1 VDIQQRAELL
11 ARTELFRGVDQ
22 APRRR
27 IAERLIE
34 LTVGKG
40 EVVFEQNQPGDRMF
54 IVAEGMVKLY
64 VSSRH
69 DDIIELVRHVP
80 PAFFGEVALLDDGP
94 RSASAMA
101 VEPSVLLAVTR
112 DDLLRLLRSE
122 DKVPEALLRGLGIIV
137 RRTTR
142 QVSDL
147 AFLSLQGRVAAKLLD
162 LVEPAQGRTRR
173 LTQDELARMVGGARQ
188 TVNQVLRSM
197 QSRGYILADG
207 RAIEILDRE
216 QLQKLAE
223 V

>member
-11 ARTELFRGVDQ
+11 SRTELFRGVGQ

-40 EVVFEQNQPGDRMF
+40 ELVFEQNQPGDRMF

-80 PAFFGEVALLDDGP
+80 PASFGEVALLDDGP

-122 DKVPEALLRGLGIIV
+122 DKVAEALLRGLGIIV

-162 LVEPAQGRTRR
+162 LVEPGQDRTRR

-188 TVNQVLRSM
+188 TVNQVLRSL
-197 QSRGYILADG
+197 QSRGIILANG